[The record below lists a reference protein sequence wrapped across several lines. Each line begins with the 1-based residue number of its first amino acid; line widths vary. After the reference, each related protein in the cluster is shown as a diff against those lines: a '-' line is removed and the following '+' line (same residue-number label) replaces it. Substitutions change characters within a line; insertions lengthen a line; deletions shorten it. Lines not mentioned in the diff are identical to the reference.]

1 MTASIQHAIRTAFFR
16 AAYLASFS
24 RATTKTLSLVP
35 QVRLLSTLAPST
47 SSPWAFFPLIFPLSH
62 SRQLPPPPPPL
73 PLPRGFHS
81 RGRIIILRLGYCAAS
96 AWCSANL
103 KKELQGGS

>member
-1 MTASIQHAIRTAFFR
+1 MTASIQPAIRMALFR

-35 QVRLLSTLAPST
+35 QVRLLSTRAPST
-47 SSPWAFFPLIFPLSH
+47 WAHGAFFPRSH
-62 SRQLPPPPPPL
+62 SHQLPPPPP
-73 PLPRGFHS
+73 PRGFHS

>member
-1 MTASIQHAIRTAFFR
+1 MALFR

-35 QVRLLSTLAPST
+35 QVRLLSTRAPST
-47 SSPWAFFPLIFPLSH
+47 WSPGAFFPLSH
-62 SRQLPPPPPPL
+62 SHHLPPL
-73 PLPRGFHS
+73 PPPRGFHS